1 MWIYGVFN
9 GIYVIEH
16 SDCDPTHHLA
26 MELQCI
32 CVQLA
37 ETCSVEKSRK
47 WLLSIPNHEMLC
59 PKWNTSTTVNK
70 NCALRFSALL
80 QFGLCETNSWL
91 K

>member
-1 MWIYGVFN
+1 MWIYGVLH
-9 GIYVIEH
+9 VIEH
-16 SDCDPTHHLA
+16 SECDPTHHLA

-37 ETCSVEKSRK
+37 ETCSVDKSGK

-59 PKWNTSTTVNK
+59 PKWNTTTTANK
-70 NCALRFSALL
+70 NRALRFSALL